1 MAGADRRVPG
11 ESPAHTF
18 NPWRK
23 FWHVTG
29 CALIVF
35 LFHLL
40 KGVREPV
47 AGPDLLMGVAWVE
60 TVAAFLMEAARFRSP
75 KEEEAIERL
84 PFVRWVLR
92 GEERA
97 HVNASTWLMLATALL
112 ATGYR
117 FGLLG
122 DAAVT
127 GAVAVTAL
135 ADPAASLV
143 RHAVRGR
150 FPEWTRTAGLA
161 AFFVCAMAALAAT
174 GGMMGKPFAPW
185 TLAAAALAGAW
196 AESDLL
202 RLAAWALAH
211 LRRMP
216 APHPAVTGWLRRV
229 YPDDN
234 LYIPVVVGAVLGLI
248 GGW

>member
-1 MAGADRRVPG
+1 MEGAEDRAAPP
-11 ESPAHTF
+11 SPAHAF

-23 FWHVTG
+23 GWHVIG

-122 DAAVT
+122 SAAVT
-127 GAVAVTAL
+127 GALAVTAL
-135 ADPAASLV
+135 ADPAASLA
-143 RHAVRGR
+143 RHMVRGR
-150 FPEWTRTAGLA
+150 FPRGMRKVGLA
-161 AFFVCAMAALAAT
+161 AFLVCAMAVLAAT
-174 GGMMGKPFAPW
+174 GAAMGKPFAPW

-202 RLAAWALAH
+202 RLAAWAIAR